1 MALQAFFT
9 SEHDTAVRATR
20 CFRWRYSSIPSPLFK
35 QTLKDRRMG
44 EGRGGGGGG
53 VFFGGGTLGLGG
65 GVSVIRDERKSE
77 KEKKQEEAEIEGEG
91 GRCEGREEETVEM

>member
-20 CFRWRYSSIPSPLFK
+20 CFRRRYSSIPSPLFK

-44 EGRGGGGGG
+44 EGRGG

-77 KEKKQEEAEIEGEG
+77 KEKRQEEAEIEGEG

>member
-44 EGRGGGGGG
+44 EGRGGGGG

-91 GRCEGREEETVEM
+91 GRCEGREEETVEV